1 MTRDLQRIQGAIA
14 KRKAA
19 DASIE
24 AVKDKQLEIIS
35 VAMRHLIAAG
45 LDRCEIKVEID
56 QIDLQAIVD
65 TENRHG

>member
-19 DASIE
+19 EASIE
-24 AVKDKQLEIIS
+24 AVKDKQLEIIA
-35 VAMRHLIAAG
+35 VAMRHLLAAG
-45 LDRCEIKVEID
+45 LDPCEIKVEIN